1 MITTVREWVATI
13 TAIIGLIGAVAT
25 PFIWLVKKY
34 KKDLDEI
41 MNGVRTQAEI
51 NRLQAE
57 QIAAQADQ
65 IAKNTKCIHEI
76 NLALKS
82 NAEEHSTLIHELE
95 GIKAGLLVIIQIELD
110 KILCRCITREY
121 CTIREKEQADL
132 LFAAYEALGGNH
144 GMKGR
149 KKTFD
154 GLAVKELERVG

>member
-1 MITTVREWVATI
+1 MITSVREWVTTI
-13 TAIIGLIGAVAT
+13 TAIIGLIGAVAA

-41 MNGVRTQAEI
+41 MESVRTQVEV

-57 QIAAQADQ
+57 QIVAQADQ

-76 NLALKS
+76 NIALKS
-82 NAEEHSTLIHELE
+82 NAEEHETLIHELE

-110 KILCRCITREY
+110 KILCRCIKKNT
-121 CTIREKEQADL
+121 CTIQERSWADM
-132 LFAAYEALGGNH
+132 LFAAYETLGGNH
-144 GMKGR
+144 GMAGR

-154 GLAVKELERVG
+154 RLKVAEGGKE